1 MRYLNTREIQLY
13 ELDILYKFVE
23 ICRAYNLRYYLSGG
37 TLLGAIRH
45 KGFIPWDDDID
56 LAMPRDDFMKLAELS
71 KNFNDD
77 IYEFFFFSQDGDYL
91 LPYGKL
97 VNKKTFIDSQ
107 FSEEEVLK
115 HLWVDIMPMDGLPED
130 TKLVKEIYT
139 KAERYRKIIKLC
151 NAKLGEGKTVF
162 KKYAKYI
169 LKPIA
174 KLYGKKRAINNLN
187 KLSMVYDYKSSKYI
201 GAISWGL
208 YGIGERMLKSE
219 AENSVLVNF
228 ETGCFNSF
236 GCWDSYLTGLYGNYM
251 QLPPKEKQVTHSMK
265 TWIEDE

>member
-1 MRYLNTREIQLY
+1 MKYLTTREIQLY

-23 ICRAYNLRYYLSGG
+23 ICEEYNLRYYLSGG

-56 LAMPRDDFMKLAELS
+56 LAMPRKDFMRLAELS
-71 KNFNDD
+71 KTFTDEK
-77 IYEFFFFSQDGDYL
+77 YEFFFFSQDGGYL

-130 TKLVKEIYT
+130 DQLVEQIYK
-139 KAERYRKIIKLC
+139 KAEFYRKIIKLC
-151 NAKLGEGKTVF
+151 NAKLGEGKTVL

-174 KLYGKKRAINNLN
+174 MLYGKKRAINNLN
-187 KLSMVYDYKSSKYI
+187 ALALTYDYESSKYI
-201 GAISWGL
+201 GAISCGL
-208 YGIGERMLKSE
+208 YGVGERMLKSE
-219 AENSVLVNF
+219 AENSVLVDF
-228 ETGCFNSF
+228 ETGKFNSF
-236 GCWDSYLTGLYGNYM
+236 GCWDSYLTGLYKNYM
-251 QLPPKEKQVTHSMK
+251 QLPPVEKQITHSMNA
-265 TWIEDE
+265 WIENE